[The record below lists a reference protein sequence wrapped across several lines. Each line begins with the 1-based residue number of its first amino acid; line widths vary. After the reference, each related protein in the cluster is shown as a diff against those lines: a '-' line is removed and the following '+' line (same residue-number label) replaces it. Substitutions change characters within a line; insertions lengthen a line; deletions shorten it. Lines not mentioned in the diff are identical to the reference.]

1 MIFDPSVS
9 QTSQTSGLAKVQQGA
24 QGSDGANVREI
35 AIILASSKK
44 NTCSGWWLTQPLC
57 KMMEFVGWDD
67 DYSQYI
73 EKKNMFQTTNQ
84 HLNHVWQAM
93 KQGFM
98 VPYY

>member
-1 MIFDPSVS
+1 MA
-9 QTSQTSGLAKVQQGA
+9 QTSERLPSSWHRPKKIREATCLENRQTH
-24 QGSDGANVREI
+24 
-35 AIILASSKK
+35 
-44 NTCSGWWLTQPLC
+44 SGWWLTQPLY
-57 KMMEFVGWDD
+57 KMMEFVSWDD

>member
-1 MIFDPSVS
+1 MA
-9 QTSQTSGLAKVQQGA
+9 QTSERLPSSWRRPKKIREATCLENRQTH
-24 QGSDGANVREI
+24 
-35 AIILASSKK
+35 
-44 NTCSGWWLTQPLC
+44 SGWW
-57 KMMEFVGWDD
+57 FSWDD

-73 EKKNMFQTTNQ
+73 EKNMFQTTNQ

>member
-1 MIFDPSVS
+1 
-9 QTSQTSGLAKVQQGA
+9 
-24 QGSDGANVREI
+24 
-35 AIILASSKK
+35 
-44 NTCSGWWLTQPLC
+44 
-57 KMMEFVGWDD
+57 MEFVSWDD